1 MSANTRPS
9 PGARTVTDTQP
20 AQQNPEAVAGP
31 STEPAP
37 PQGVLRLRGGPR
49 SAPRV
54 TWTEDIVDNE
64 HLGKKKSKICCIYHK
79 PRKFD
84 ESSDESSDDDSDC
97 GGHDHDHDGHD
108 GHVHSH
114 KDGGRRNAYEA
125 QPKNDKPSTSSS

>member
-1 MSANTRPS
+1 MSTSTRPS
-9 PGARTVTDTQP
+9 PARTVTDTQP
-20 AQQNPEAVAGP
+20 AAQNAEPVAGP

-49 SAPRV
+49 SGPRV

-97 GGHDHDHDGHD
+97 DGHDHDHDGH
-108 GHVHSH
+108 VHSH
-114 KDGGRRNAYEA
+114 KGDSRRNAYEA
-125 QPKNDKPSTSSS
+125 QPKNDKPSASSS